1 MMAEL
6 LVIEVK
12 ELIMYEES
20 INFGELILSLLIWYT
35 VLLGVFICESKQGF
49 TYSFG
54 VSCHNRIICLFR
66 KGNDGCVLCI

>member
-20 INFGELILSLLIWYT
+20 ISFGELILSLLIWYT
-35 VLLGVFICESKQGF
+35 VLLGV
-49 TYSFG
+49 
-54 VSCHNRIICLFR
+54 
-66 KGNDGCVLCI
+66 

>member
-12 ELIMYEES
+12 ELIMYEKS
-20 INFGELILSLLIWYT
+20 ISVGKLILSLLIWYT
-35 VLLGVFICESKQGF
+35 VLHWSLRVFICESKLGF

-54 VSCHNRIICLFR
+54 VFLPIQR
-66 KGNDGCVLCI
+66 KT